1 MKRLSEWFWNWV
13 MNTPVGKKIKECKPS
28 DS

>member
-13 MNTPVGKKIKECKPS
+13 MNTPVGRKIKKCKSS
-28 DS
+28 DD